1 MKEETGV
8 EFKEEFREEFGVEM
22 REEIREPIAAE
33 VIEEIRVEIKDGEFG
48 VSVNEEGGEN
58 QAEIYPK
65 KQDGENQAAEYPQ
78 KQAKGL
84 KLRRKGNPD
93 NSKDDGKQSV
103 QKAKQDI
110 GNITQNGSR
119 YSQLQETQFKCKQCE
134 KRFTIKREL
143 LRHTK
148 IVHEGK
154 TRMFKIRAIQ
164 NL

>member
-48 VSVNEEGGEN
+48 VLVNEEGGEN
-58 QAEIYPK
+58 QAAK
-65 KQDGENQAAEYPQ
+65 YPQ

-84 KLRRKGNPD
+84 KSRSKGNPD
-93 NSKDDGKQSV
+93 NLKADRKQSV

-110 GNITQNGSR
+110 GNITENDSR

-154 TRMFKIRAIQ
+154 TRMFKLREMQ

>member
-1 MKEETGV
+1 MKEETA
-8 EFKEEFREEFGVEM
+8 EELKEEFREEFGEEM
-22 REEIREPIAAE
+22 REEIAAE

-48 VSVNEEGGEN
+48 VLVNEEGGEN
-58 QAEIYPK
+58 QAAK
-65 KQDGENQAAEYPQ
+65 YPQ

-84 KLRRKGNPD
+84 KLRNKGNPD

-110 GNITQNGSR
+110 GNITENGSR
-119 YSQLQETQFKCKQCE
+119 YSQLQETQFKCKQCD